1 MSFQTGLSGLNAAG
15 KNLDV
20 IGNNIANS
28 NTIGAKSSRVEF
40 SAVVSASSGPSGGA
54 GASSGIGVEIA
65 TISQQ
70 FSQGTIN
77 ITGNNL
83 DCAINGGG
91 FFQLQLPDKSF
102 AYTRDG
108 QFKLDTKGNLI
119 TNAKASVLGFP
130 TDASGVPLSTTPV
143 PLTIPTGAPIAAKAT
158 SLIAATV
165 NLDARAEI
173 ASAAVPPT
181 PYTTYGT
188 TLEAYDAQGVK
199 TTVKLYFIKTAADAW
214 DVTDGDP
221 AAGGTTLTTLNF
233 DNSGNVLA
241 LPNAVPITL
250 ASSNPNILTFPATID
265 LSQTTQYGTSFTV
278 SDLTQDGYT
287 AGTLTGVSISDQGI
301 ITTRYSNGQS
311 QAKGQ
316 LALADFRN
324 TQGLKPVGQG
334 NWEETVSSGQPIPG
348 SPKQGN
354 FGSIN
359 SGALEASNVDLTAEL
374 INMMTAQRDY
384 QANAQTIKT
393 QDATLQTLVN
403 LR

>member
-1 MSFQTGLSGLNAAG
+1 MQTAEVQIL
-15 KNLDV
+15 
-20 IGNNIANS
+20 
-28 NTIGAKSSRVEF
+28 TRF
-40 SAVVSASSGPSGGA
+40 PS
-54 GASSGIGVEIA
+54 
-65 TISQQ
+65 
-70 FSQGTIN
+70 
-77 ITGNNL
+77 
-83 DCAINGGG
+83 
-91 FFQLQLPDKSF
+91 
-102 AYTRDG
+102 
-108 QFKLDTKGNLI
+108 
-119 TNAKASVLGFP
+119 
-130 TDASGVPLSTTPV
+130 
-143 PLTIPTGAPIAAKAT
+143 
-158 SLIAATV
+158 
-165 NLDARAEI
+165 
-173 ASAAVPPT
+173 
-181 PYTTYGT
+181 
-188 TLEAYDAQGVK
+188 VK

-221 AAGGTTLTTLNF
+221 AAGGTTLTTLSF

-241 LPNAVPITL
+241 LPSAVPITL